1 LRGEDAWTVSELVHA
16 LVIIATTHAMSGL
29 VFGLGINLELD
40 LRYFAAQNY
49 HKLGGHAGIE
59 DQSVPSATATT
70 TAAAATATNASEVQ
84 PSSSPTDRPSIASE
98 TTVQLLQA
106 LKGAGNE
113 CDDME
118 STEEEQVFA
127 FRKIGEDGKLDCIG
141 TTRSA
146 IISFVF
152 AHSLARSLA
161 TDIKTLD
168 DGSPNELFRK
178 YLGDFRLAHSDFD
191 VGSTEYS
198 ALRMQDY
205 CWQDHGYALLNR
217 YYSEA
222 APVLDELFD
231 LIYNLTYHT
240 YEDGW
245 QW

>member
-1 LRGEDAWTVSELVHA
+1 MSELVHA

-141 TTRSA
+141 TTSSA

-152 AHSLARSLA
+152 AHSLAHSLA
-161 TDIKTLD
+161 RLPQISRPSMTAAPMSCFASTLAISGWLIAISTLD
-168 DGSPNELFRK
+168 RP
-178 YLGDFRLAHSDFD
+178 
-191 VGSTEYS
+191 STRHFECKTI
-198 ALRMQDY
+198 AGRTTAMH
-205 CWQDHGYALLNR
+205 C
-217 YYSEA
+217 
-222 APVLDELFD
+222 
-231 LIYNLTYHT
+231 
-240 YEDGW
+240 
-245 QW
+245 